1 MKRRNRHRVR
11 LTRRRSSL
19 PFHPQPGVG
28 SKPAGSVAGTTMDT
42 GQLSI
47 GGTTDDHDASKVC
60 AAGFAEDE
68 AGNRDQPVG
77 Q

>member
-1 MKRRNRHRVR
+1 
-11 LTRRRSSL
+11 
-19 PFHPQPGVG
+19 
-28 SKPAGSVAGTTMDT
+28 MDT